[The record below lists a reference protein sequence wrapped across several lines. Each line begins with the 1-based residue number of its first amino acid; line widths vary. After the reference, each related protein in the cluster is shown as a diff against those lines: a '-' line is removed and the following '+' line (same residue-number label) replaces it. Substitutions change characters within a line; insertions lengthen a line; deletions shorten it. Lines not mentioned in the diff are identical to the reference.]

1 MDEILRFTQ
10 LGFELNAILD
20 RDHGEGSHREEAAT
34 IGEANDHIEDG
45 SLFDWLAG
53 YDLDNLVDL
62 SMLDAD
68 DRAAILEA
76 FGSLANAVDPGRKLG
91 VREGGINLLIAYCL
105 ECVQR
110 VSRER
115 RG

>member
-20 RDHGEGSHREEAAT
+20 RVHGEGSHREEAAT
-34 IGEANDHIEDG
+34 IAEAYRHIEDG
-45 SLFDWLAG
+45 SLFDWLVG

-62 SMLDAD
+62 SLFDPD

-76 FGSLANAVDPGRKLG
+76 FGGLANAVDPGRKFG
-91 VREGGINLLIAYCL
+91 VREGGINLLIAYCF

-110 VSRER
+110 VARER